1 MTVLIDGIKQTPR
14 IFNQNAADRL
24 IENLRPHLG
33 FADANVKALLHGI
46 GGASPY
52 LSRLLTAKSDILHSI
67 FNSTTEEVVANASA
81 KALTLGQDEED
92 AHAMARLRDAK
103 AEAALA
109 IALAEISGARSTM
122 ACARAWSEF
131 ADAAVNGAMRVAL
144 KNQMKAGRF
153 SPLSV
158 TEPELDCGL
167 TILAM
172 GKHGAHELN
181 YSSDIDLIALFD
193 PEATPLGGPEQARTV
208 AVNTV
213 RLVCQILQAQ
223 TRDGYV
229 FRTDLRLRP
238 DPGVSA
244 AAVSIGAAE
253 LYYEAYGQNWER
265 AAYIKARAAAGDLK
279 LGETFIARLSP
290 FVWRRS
296 LDFAAIDDVNSIA
309 QQLYASK
316 GGAEVE
322 FAGHDIKTGV
332 GGIRNIEFLVQTRQL
347 ILGGRHEQFRQR
359 ATLTALAE
367 LEACGHFS
375 SADAQHLRES
385 YIFLRRVEHRLQM
398 INDEQTHRI
407 PSENEDIERLAAFL
421 GENDVAS
428 FRAHLTSTLTG
439 VKACF
444 DALFDPKD
452 KLSVTTGPLSF
463 TGVED
468 HKETLC
474 TLSEMGFQR
483 AERISAALRNWHAGG
498 VRATRTPRARELLT
512 RLTPHLLQTLSA
524 ASDPDDAF
532 GAFEGFIGQLPHG
545 VQIFSLLTHA
555 PQIAERLITIMT
567 IAPFLRHH
575 LVKHRE
581 LIESLLETP
590 WPDPPAPCQALLRAM
605 KEANDAEFED
615 KLNTARRV
623 ARNAR
628 FHIAAQLVTGALDI
642 SAAER
647 GFTEIAEA
655 AILFLLDACEQEISK
670 QHGAIDG
677 EICIIG
683 FGRLGAQTM
692 TADSDLDLVAV
703 YNADPL
709 SMSDGDK
716 PLDAVT
722 YYSRLIRRLI
732 TALSVQT
739 DEGALYDIDMALR
752 PSGRAGP
759 VAVSLKAFATYYEKD
774 AWTWERMALTKAR
787 VVAGDQNLTS
797 RVGEAIKTT
806 LTNRIEVEKLVSD
819 IVSMRTKLYSEKKS
833 DGVWDVKHITGGLT
847 DTSFA
852 LQFLQLRAG
861 HIFDWN
867 TAYAHAENDDSR
879 RDLEELADAEKTYSI
894 VLQTMR
900 AASGRH
906 APTTPDNPAL
916 MQRLVAALGAAS
928 FEEAEMRLAEQQART
943 AATFARVV
951 GAAAAKTRDE

>member
-153 SPLSV
+153 SPFSV

-265 AAYIKARAAAGDLK
+265 AAYIKARAAAGDLN

-452 KLSVTTGPLSF
+452 KLTVTTGPLSF
-463 TGVED
+463 TGVAD
-468 HKETLC
+468 HE
-474 TLSEMGFQR
+474 
-483 AERISAALRNWHAGG
+483 
-498 VRATRTPRARELLT
+498 
-512 RLTPHLLQTLSA
+512 
-524 ASDPDDAF
+524 
-532 GAFEGFIGQLPHG
+532 
-545 VQIFSLLTHA
+545 A
-555 PQIAERLITIMT
+555 P
-567 IAPFLRHH
+567 
-575 LVKHRE
+575 
-581 LIESLLETP
+581 
-590 WPDPPAPCQALLRAM
+590 
-605 KEANDAEFED
+605 
-615 KLNTARRV
+615 
-623 ARNAR
+623 
-628 FHIAAQLVTGALDI
+628 
-642 SAAER
+642 
-647 GFTEIAEA
+647 
-655 AILFLLDACEQEISK
+655 
-670 QHGAIDG
+670 
-677 EICIIG
+677 
-683 FGRLGAQTM
+683 
-692 TADSDLDLVAV
+692 
-703 YNADPL
+703 
-709 SMSDGDK
+709 
-716 PLDAVT
+716 
-722 YYSRLIRRLI
+722 
-732 TALSVQT
+732 
-739 DEGALYDIDMALR
+739 
-752 PSGRAGP
+752 
-759 VAVSLKAFATYYEKD
+759 
-774 AWTWERMALTKAR
+774 
-787 VVAGDQNLTS
+787 
-797 RVGEAIKTT
+797 
-806 LTNRIEVEKLVSD
+806 
-819 IVSMRTKLYSEKKS
+819 
-833 DGVWDVKHITGGLT
+833 
-847 DTSFA
+847 
-852 LQFLQLRAG
+852 
-861 HIFDWN
+861 
-867 TAYAHAENDDSR
+867 
-879 RDLEELADAEKTYSI
+879 
-894 VLQTMR
+894 
-900 AASGRH
+900 
-906 APTTPDNPAL
+906 
-916 MQRLVAALGAAS
+916 
-928 FEEAEMRLAEQQART
+928 
-943 AATFARVV
+943 
-951 GAAAAKTRDE
+951 